1 MPSMMD
7 RLGVKPAIAVVGE
20 PTGMKPFIGHK
31 GGLELIADIRGT
43 AGHASDPRGTVNTLY
58 YAARLISHLEDKARA
73 LASQARYDTPF
84 DPPYTTISV
93 GHIKG
98 GEARNIIADHCR
110 FLWEIRPLPEDDPYA
125 ILDEIQQFVNNELL
139 PEMQVIHADAGID
152 LIVESWCPGMQVRS
166 DSPAANL
173 VARLWTNEMPGV
185 VSFGTDGGHFQAA
198 GIETIVFGPGG
209 MAQMHQPDEFIEVT
223 ALTEGLEF
231 LGRLLTHIKTPL

>member
-1 MPSMMD
+1 
-7 RLGVKPAIAVVGE
+7 L
-20 PTGMKPFIGHK
+20 
-31 GGLELIADIRGT
+31 
-43 AGHASDPRGTVNTLY
+43 AGQHR
-58 YAARLISHLEDKARA
+58 H
-73 LASQARYDTPF
+73 DTPF

-125 ILDEIQQFVNNELL
+125 ILSEIQQFVTAELL
-139 PEMQVIHADAGID
+139 PEMQAIHGDAGID
-152 LIVESWCPGMQVRS
+152 LIVESWCPGMQARAG
-166 DSPAANL
+166 SPAANL
-173 VARLWTNEMPGV
+173 VARLWTNETPDV

-223 ALTEGLEF
+223 ALGDGLGF
-231 LGRLLTHIKTPL
+231 LDRLLTHMKAPL